1 MSEVTATRFVRE
13 LMSFYSLSIINLAFG
28 AVAMALSV
36 SFGIQNALALVNA
49 LNLLVPQLV
58 FCILGFLAFGLS
70 LRWLLTSV
78 EILDGVQ
85 SIKEEYEKK
94 KANLESDDV
103 IGLIIQAMAYYR
115 EKRTTLLKLVTAC
128 KIAGICFI
136 INGVAMLFTHVFSAS
151 GAWDPLLSSVGVL
164 LNFAVGFSG
173 VYIPIYFERY
183 VSTWGERLQESVKA
197 EKDLAKL
204 MEGN

>member
-1 MSEVTATRFVRE
+1 MSEVTASRFVRE
-13 LMSFYSLSIINLAFG
+13 LTSFYALSIINMTFG

-36 SFGIQNALALVNA
+36 SFGIHNALALVNA
-49 LNLLVPQLV
+49 INILFPQLM

-85 SIKEEYEKK
+85 SIKDEYEKK
-94 KANLESDDV
+94 EADLVSDDV

-115 EKRTTLLKLVTAC
+115 EKRTTMLKLVTAS
-128 KIAGICFI
+128 KIAGICFFV
-136 INGVAMLFTHVFSAS
+136 NGATILFSSVFSAS
-151 GAWDPLLSSVGVL
+151 GAWDLLLSFVGVL
-164 LNFAVGFSG
+164 LNLAVGLSG
-173 VYIPIYFERY
+173 ACIPVYFKRY
-183 VSTWGERLQESVKA
+183 VSTWEERLQGSVKA

>member
-1 MSEVTATRFVRE
+1 MTEATATRFVRE
-13 LMSFYSLSIINLAFG
+13 LRSFYALSIINLAFG
-28 AVAMALSV
+28 AVAMAISM
-36 SFGIQNALALVNA
+36 SFGIQNVLAIVDARYLM
-49 LNLLVPQLV
+49 LPQLV

-70 LRWLLTSV
+70 LRWLLTSI

-85 SIKEEYEKK
+85 GIKEEYEEKETS
-94 KANLESDDV
+94 LESDDV
-103 IGLIIQAMAYYR
+103 TGLIISAMAYYR
-115 EKRTTLLKLVTAC
+115 EKRTIILKLVTAS

-136 INGVAMLFTHVFSAS
+136 VNGAVMLFNGVFSAS
-151 GAWDPLLSSVGVL
+151 GALELLSFVGIL
-164 LNFAVGFSG
+164 LNFGVGFSG

-204 MEGN
+204 MEGS

>member
-13 LMSFYSLSIINLAFG
+13 LKSFYALSIINLAFG

-36 SFGIQNALALVNA
+36 SFGIQNVLALVNA
-49 LNLLVPQLV
+49 KNLFPQLL
-58 FCILGFLAFGLS
+58 FCILGFLAFSLS

-78 EILDGVQ
+78 EILDGLQ
-85 SIKEEYEKK
+85 DIKEEYEKK
-94 KANLESDDV
+94 KSNLESDDV
-103 IGLIIQAMAYYR
+103 IGFIIQAMAYYR
-115 EKRTTLLKLVTAC
+115 EKRTTMLKLVTAC

-136 INGVAMLFTHVFSAS
+136 VNGVVVLFTRVFSAS
-151 GAWDPLLSSVGVL
+151 GAWDPLLSSVGVF
-164 LNFAVGFSG
+164 LNFAVGFLG

-204 MEGN
+204 IEGS